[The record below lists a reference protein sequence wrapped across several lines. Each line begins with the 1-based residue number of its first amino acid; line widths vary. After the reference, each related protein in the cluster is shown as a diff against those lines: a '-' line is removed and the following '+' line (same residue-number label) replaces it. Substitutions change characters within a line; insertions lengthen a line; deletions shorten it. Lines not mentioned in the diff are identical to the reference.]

1 MMKSMTK
8 SLLAAG
14 LLSASVM
21 AEAGLSANIGAMS
34 DYYFRGV
41 DQGVSGASMMG
52 GVDYEADNGLS
63 VGTWAASLNNGEIE
77 YDLYGG
83 YSGEFSD
90 FSYYVGYAGYF
101 YTEDGATDFHEINF
115 NLGYGPISFEYTVGT
130 EDAEAGV
137 EELDYT
143 FAAITGEY
151 EGAYLT
157 YGSYGNDYDGEYW
170 EIGYNTS
177 YEGLDMGVAYVDPDS
192 EIGSEETVTFYI
204 SKTFE
209 F

>member
-1 MMKSMTK
+1 M
-8 SLLAAG
+8 
-14 LLSASVM
+14 
-21 AEAGLSANIGAMS
+21 
-34 DYYFRGV
+34 
-41 DQGVSGASMMG
+41 
-52 GVDYEADNGLS
+52 
-63 VGTWAASLNNGEIE
+63 GTWAASLNNGEIE